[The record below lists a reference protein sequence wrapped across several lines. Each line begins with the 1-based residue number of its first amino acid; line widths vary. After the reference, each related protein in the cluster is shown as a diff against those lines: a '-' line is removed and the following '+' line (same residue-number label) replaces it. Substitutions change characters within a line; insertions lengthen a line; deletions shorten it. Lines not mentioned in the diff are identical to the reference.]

1 MKIRFFKPFF
11 SEYPPKLPR
20 VMAVLG
26 VSVPESKKRK
36 PQQRHGLL
44 KFKNL
49 PCRAGT
55 CPTAVVRT
63 LNVGRDDSAR
73 RCRNYRVRTNSLPM
87 SLRGVTRRGNLVQ
100 DPPILYPLTH
110 PVCLSRKLKPRP
122 AKHPALFPHGCDQ
135 LRKQPHLLRRQPLCV
150 QKLRRLICLSSQ
162 QIIRTAPVKIRQ
174 REQILRAGCTLSRLI
189 ARNDRRGNTQSIR
202 NLPLRIA
209 AADPQIPQA
218 LR

>member
-11 SEYPPKLPR
+11 SEYPPKLLR
-20 VMAVLG
+20 VMAILG

-63 LNVGRDDSAR
+63 INVGRDDSAR

-100 DPPILYPLTH
+100 DHPFYILSPILSASAGSS
-110 PVCLSRKLKPRP
+110 SRGL
-122 AKHPALFPHGCDQ
+122 Q
-135 LRKQPHLLRRQPLCV
+135 STLRYFRMVAISSESSRTCSEDNPCV
-150 QKLRRLICLSSQ
+150 
-162 QIIRTAPVKIRQ
+162 
-174 REQILRAGCTLSRLI
+174 SR
-189 ARNDRRGNTQSIR
+189 NCGV
-202 NLPLRIA
+202 
-209 AADPQIPQA
+209 
-218 LR
+218 

>member
-1 MKIRFFKPFF
+1 MSYSRCSHHQRRARRLGAPVQ
-11 SEYPPKLPR
+11 ELPR
-20 VMAVLG
+20 AY
-26 VSVPESKKRK
+26 
-36 PQQRHGLL
+36 
-44 KFKNL
+44 KFPSHVIARRNA
-49 PCRAGT
+49 PWQSRAG
-55 CPTAVVRT
+55 
-63 LNVGRDDSAR
+63 
-73 RCRNYRVRTNSLPM
+73 
-87 SLRGVTRRGNLVQ
+87 
-100 DPPILYPLTH
+100 PPILYPLTH